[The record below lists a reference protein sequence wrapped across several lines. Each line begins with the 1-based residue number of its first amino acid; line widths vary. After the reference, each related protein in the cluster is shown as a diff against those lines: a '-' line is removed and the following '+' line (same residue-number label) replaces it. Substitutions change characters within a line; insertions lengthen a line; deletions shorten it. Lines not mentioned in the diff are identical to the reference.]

1 MCPPAQCEGY
11 NATAVAATTLMPER
25 VIVTGGAG
33 LIGLHVVKRLLDI
46 GHLVW
51 VLDDFANSERDVVD
65 KRAEI
70 VEVDLT
76 VQKPTVAAI
85 EEIKPNVIFHLA
97 CHPYEGL
104 SQFNPTDVTMS
115 TSIATLNVVTG
126 AVRAG
131 GVRRIVNYS
140 SMARYGKGH
149 PGQPA
154 EMSQNAEKQVE
165 YLGTPFQEWYRPNPE
180 DVYGCAKVSAE
191 KSLEIL
197 CDLHNIEWCHVV
209 PHNVYG
215 EANGKALSDP
225 YRGVLLIWTNC
236 MLRNKPFFV
245 YGDGMQKRAPSYVG
259 DCVNPMVAMGFGPF
273 HREVINIGS
282 LQEYTLNDMA
292 DIAQEVFEEVT
303 GRPPVKYQR
312 AEKRPC
318 EVKDAWCSIDK
329 SVRLLGYEDK
339 TSLREGMTKLIKW
352 AAETYPEGLEP
363 RYLPSLE
370 IEGDKVP
377 SVWRERKM

>member
-1 MCPPAQCEGY
+1 MDYQ
-11 NATAVAATTLMPER
+11 R

-33 LIGLHVVKRLLDI
+33 LIGLHVVRKLLDD
-46 GHLVW
+46 GHSVW
-51 VLDDFANSERDVVD
+51 VLDDFANSEREEVD
-65 KRAEI
+65 QRACI

-76 VQKPTVAAI
+76 VQQPTVDAV
-85 EEIKPNVIFHLA
+85 ERIKPDVIFHLA

-115 TSIATLNVVTG
+115 TSIATLNVVTA

-131 GVRRIVNYS
+131 CVKRIVNYS
-140 SMARYGKGH
+140 SMARYGRGH
-149 PGQPA
+149 KTPS
-154 EMSQNAEKQVE
+154 SQDGTGSAP
-165 YLGTPFQEWYRPNPE
+165 LGPPFQEWYDPNPE

-191 KSLEIL
+191 RSLEIL

-259 DCVNPMVAMGFGPF
+259 DCVGPMVKMGFGAF
-273 HREVINIGS
+273 HRQVVNIGS
-282 LQEYTLNDMA
+282 LKEYAMNDMA
-292 DIAQEVFEEVT
+292 EIAQEVFIEVT
-303 GRPPVKYQR
+303 GRTPPKWLR

-318 EVKDAWCSIDK
+318 EVKDAWCSIEK
-329 SVRLLGYEDK
+329 SVSLLDYRDK
-339 TSLREGMTKLIKW
+339 TSLREGMTKLMTW
-352 AAETYPEGLEP
+352 ASEKYPEGLEP
-363 RYLPSLE
+363 RYLPKLE

-377 SVWRERKM
+377 SVWRERRM

>member
-1 MCPPAQCEGY
+1 M
-11 NATAVAATTLMPER
+11 ATGRPSEPQESER
-25 VIVTGGAG
+25 VVVTGGAG
-33 LIGLHVVKRLLDI
+33 LIGLHIVAKLLDD
-46 GHLVW
+46 GHSVW
-51 VLDDFANSERDVVD
+51 VLDDFVNSERDVVD
-65 KRAEI
+65 KRAQI
-70 VEVDLT
+70 IEVDLT
-76 VQKPTVAAI
+76 VQEPTVEAI
-85 EEIKPNVIFHLA
+85 AKVKPQLIFHLA

-126 AVRAG
+126 AVNAG

-149 PGQPA
+149 SAQPQ
-154 EMSQNAEKQVE
+154 E
-165 YLGTPFQEWYRPNPE
+165 LGGSGDAPLGPPFQEWYRPCPE
-180 DVYGCAKVSAE
+180 DVYGCAKVAAE

-197 CDLHNIEWCHVV
+197 CDLHGIEWCHVV

-215 EANGKALSDP
+215 EANAKALSDP

-245 YGDGMQKRAPSYVG
+245 YGDGLQKRAPSYVG
-259 DCVNPMVAMGFGPF
+259 DCAGPMVKMGFGPF
-273 HREVINIGS
+273 HRQVVNLGA
-282 LQEYTLNDMA
+282 LKEYTLNDMA
-292 DIAQEVFEEVT
+292 DLAQEVFTEVT
-303 GRPPVKYQR
+303 GRTPPTWIR

-329 SVRLLGYEDK
+329 SVSLLGYEDK
-339 TSLREGMTKLIKW
+339 TTLREGMAKLMTW
-352 AAETYPEGLEP
+352 AFDRYPDGLEP
-363 RYLPSLE
+363 RYLPKLE

-377 SVWRERKM
+377 SVWRERRM

>member
-1 MCPPAQCEGY
+1 MSQ
-11 NATAVAATTLMPER
+11 VSSER

-33 LIGLHVVKRLLDI
+33 LIGLHVVTKLLDD
-46 GHLVW
+46 GHTVC

-70 VEVDLT
+70 IQVDLT
-76 VQKPTVAAI
+76 EHEKTVEAITSWKPQL
-85 EEIKPNVIFHLA
+85 IFHLA

-126 AVRAG
+126 AVRCGPGA
-131 GVRRIVNYS
+131 VRRIVNYS
-140 SMARYGKGH
+140 SMARYGRGHEEQPQELGGSGNAPKG
-149 PGQPA
+149 P
-154 EMSQNAEKQVE
+154 
-165 YLGTPFQEWYRPNPE
+165 PFMEWYKPAPE

-191 KSLEIL
+191 RSLEIL

-236 MLRNKPFFV
+236 MLRNRPFFV

-259 DCVNPMVAMGFGPF
+259 DCTGPMVKMGFGDF
-273 HREVINIGS
+273 HKEVVNIGS
-282 LQEYTLNDMA
+282 LKEYTLNDLA
-292 DIAQEVFEEVT
+292 DIAQQVFEEVT
-303 GRPPVKYQR
+303 GRKPVPWER

-318 EVKDAWCSIDK
+318 EVKDAWCSIEK
-329 SVRLLGYEDK
+329 SVQLLGYDDK
-339 TSLREGMTKLIKW
+339 TSVHEGMRRLIKW
-352 AAETYPEGLEP
+352 AAEKFPEGLEP
-363 RYLPSLE
+363 RYLPKLE

-377 SVWRERKM
+377 AVWRDRKM

>member
-1 MCPPAQCEGY
+1 MASSLSPVLQES
-11 NATAVAATTLMPER
+11 ER
-25 VIVTGGAG
+25 IVVTGGAG
-33 LIGLHVVKRLLDI
+33 LIGLHIVAKLLDD
-46 GHLVW
+46 GHSVW
-51 VLDDFANSERDVVD
+51 VLDDFVNSEREVVD
-65 KRAEI
+65 KRAKI
-70 VEVDLT
+70 IEVDLT
-76 VQKPTVAAI
+76 VQKATVDAI
-85 EEIKPNVIFHLA
+85 ESVKPQLIFHLA

-149 PGQPA
+149 SAQP
-154 EMSQNAEKQVE
+154 VE
-165 YLGTPFQEWYRPNPE
+165 LGGSGDAPLGPPFQEWYRPCPE
-180 DVYGCAKVSAE
+180 DVYGCAKVAAE

-197 CDLHNIEWCHVV
+197 CDLHGIEWCHVV

-215 EANGKALSDP
+215 EANAKALSDP

-245 YGDGMQKRAPSYVG
+245 YGDGLQKRAPSYVG
-259 DCVNPMVAMGFGPF
+259 DCAGPMVKMGFGPF
-273 HREVINIGS
+273 HRQVVNLGA
-282 LQEYTLNDMA
+282 LKEYTLNDMA
-292 DIAQEVFEEVT
+292 DLAQEVFAEVT
-303 GRPPVKYQR
+303 GRTPPQWIR

-329 SVRLLGYEDK
+329 SVSLLGYEDK
-339 TSLREGMTKLIKW
+339 TSLREGMAKLMKW
-352 AAETYPEGLEP
+352 AFDHYPDGLEP
-363 RYLPSLE
+363 RYLPKLE
-370 IEGDKVP
+370 IEGEKVP
-377 SVWRERKM
+377 SVWRERRM